1 MSKIYYLSSSDFIV
15 AWTYLASMYMNY
27 PHTNKDYAFKVEPFR
42 SPVVTPLIAERL
54 FDDN

>member
-27 PHTNKDYAFKVEPFR
+27 LHTNKDYVFKVEPYR
-42 SPVVTPLIAERL
+42 SPVVIPLIAEGL
-54 FDDN
+54 VDDN